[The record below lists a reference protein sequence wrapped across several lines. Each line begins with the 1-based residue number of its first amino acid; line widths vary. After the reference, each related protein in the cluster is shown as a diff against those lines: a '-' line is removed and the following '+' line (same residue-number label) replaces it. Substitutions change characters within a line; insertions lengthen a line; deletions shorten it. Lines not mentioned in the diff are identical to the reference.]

1 MKIYKKLH
9 NPIKSCDEMLDELR
23 IDIDHYK
30 GGWNCFSGKSEPRG
44 VYVYISPVHRGDVFE
59 TCTLLGGR
67 HESGFRFLAVE
78 TARKSDKQIQR
89 VAKAVEPIAD
99 RIAELYDQ
107 RQYGAIVDLV
117 TAEIK

>member
-1 MKIYKKLH
+1 MKYYEKLP
-9 NPIKSCDEMLDELR
+9 NPITSCSENLDELR

-44 VYVYISPVHRGDVFE
+44 VYVYLSPVHRENGCE
-59 TCTLLGGR
+59 SCILLGGR

-89 VAKAVEPIAD
+89 VAEAIRPLTA

-117 TAEIK
+117 AAEIK

>member
-1 MKIYKKLH
+1 MKIYKKLQ
-9 NPIKSCDEMLDELR
+9 NPIKSCDKMLDELR
-23 IDIDHYK
+23 IDINHYK

-44 VYVYISPVHRGDVFE
+44 VYVYISPVHRGDMFE
-59 TCTLLGGR
+59 SCILLGGR

-99 RIAELYDQ
+99 RITQLYEE

-117 TAEIK
+117 VAEIN